1 MTEVVEKITASRK
14 KRLTNKEIKDFAV
27 WALTNNVYD
36 KYTSGRIRQ
45 LYLQEK
51 NVDLSVCTITAQR
64 CRWKLINGKVYDV
77 SKPWMMPN
85 DGKT

>member
-14 KRLTNKEIKDFAV
+14 KRLTNKEIKDFAI
-27 WALTNNVYD
+27 WALTNKVYD

-51 NVDLSVCTITAQR
+51 NVDLSVCTIVAQR
-64 CRWKLINGKVYDV
+64 RRWKLINGKVYDV
-77 SKPWMMPN
+77 NKPWTMPN